1 MSPLSFEHQEIK
13 TLSSN
18 FYFPISRKV
27 LGSVLLLHGS
37 EGGGFGYHDFDAQI
51 LASHGFATLAFTWCG
66 SPRAPVKGLPS
77 VVIDIALERTI
88 EAMRWLRKN
97 PQLAATK
104 QAICGV
110 SRGAEQAIILAALST
125 QTDEIPKPDA
135 VAVLAPSD
143 VYVSGFSWN
152 WQSVGGPEPDD
163 PNAYAWKWQGRNCG
177 EIGQAIPLE
186 SFNGPVLLCHGED
199 DEIWSIER
207 SRNLEERLRS
217 AQRKVQTHYMV
228 GEKHAL
234 SSAGLHS
241 YRSTLVDFLERTL
254 DC

>member
-1 MSPLSFEHQEIK
+1 MSPLCFELHEIEK
-13 TLSSN
+13 FSSN
-18 FYFPISRKV
+18 FYLPKGTKL

-77 VVIDIALERTI
+77 VVIDIELERTI
-88 EAMRWLRKN
+88 EAMRWLRN
-97 PQLAATK
+97 DPRLVVTK

-163 PNAYAWKWQGRNCG
+163 PDAYAWKLHGRNCG
-177 EIGQAIPLE
+177 EVGKAIPIE
-186 SFNGPVLLCHGED
+186 SFNGQVLLCHGEE
-199 DEIWSIER
+199 DEIWSVNR

-217 AQRKVQTHYMV
+217 ANRKVQTHYMV

-241 YRSTLVDFLERTL
+241 YRATLVEFLERAL
-254 DC
+254 A